1 MFFIK
6 KSTTIKIC
14 KTQMTVDKQLYQVL
28 QAVQTHLDSNLRSIE
43 TSCVAELRAGERAI
57 STAYRLVYGNT
68 LENRRLYRQK
78 CSFGLNRE

>member
-1 MFFIK
+1 
-6 KSTTIKIC
+6 
-14 KTQMTVDKQLYQVL
+14 MTVDKQLYQVL

-43 TSCVAELRAGERAI
+43 TSCVAELRAGERVI

-68 LENRRLYRQK
+68 LENRRLDRQK